1 LITFGA
7 LTGPLFAGA
16 EDIGTL
22 VELLGDAPPPQP
34 LRINKKKIERNNVPR
49 ARDITAV

>member
-34 LRINKKKIERNNVPR
+34 LRINKKRNAGKNAHR